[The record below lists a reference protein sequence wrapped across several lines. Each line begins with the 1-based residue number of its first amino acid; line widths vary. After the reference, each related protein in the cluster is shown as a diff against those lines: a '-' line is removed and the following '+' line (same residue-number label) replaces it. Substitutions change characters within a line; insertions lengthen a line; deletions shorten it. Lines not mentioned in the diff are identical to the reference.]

1 MRINNKYLSNYSWLT
16 SEFLIRNII
25 LFVTTILILNEIDP
39 VVYGRISII
48 NNLALFI
55 FPLLYFGSRA
65 IYLLRFSLAK
75 DQIEILNEFNKG
87 FSLRIFISLAY
98 TLILLFVKI
107 FFDIPLYAL
116 IILLTLSIEVLDINS
131 DLCVA
136 KSLNKINTVKTT
148 FANFFYLII
157 LLIFLALNSIDIII
171 ISNQINSKFLCRVL
185 FNHQKVKH

>member
-75 DQIEILNEFNKG
+75 DQ
-87 FSLRIFISLAY
+87 
-98 TLILLFVKI
+98 
-107 FFDIPLYAL
+107 
-116 IILLTLSIEVLDINS
+116 
-131 DLCVA
+131 
-136 KSLNKINTVKTT
+136 
-148 FANFFYLII
+148 
-157 LLIFLALNSIDIII
+157 
-171 ISNQINSKFLCRVL
+171 
-185 FNHQKVKH
+185 